1 MGIFLLVW
9 EESAFMQFNQPNW
22 NLTRFSWDGKQE
34 EWWWLK
40 WGVGDRVGRDGTELR
55 DGRGRWL
62 HEKENSVIV
71 LLSACPTPFH
81 GKPV

>member
-34 EWWWLK
+34 E
-40 WGVGDRVGRDGTELR
+40 
-55 DGRGRWL
+55 
-62 HEKENSVIV
+62 
-71 LLSACPTPFH
+71 
-81 GKPV
+81 